1 VQVHDSGYK
10 RLFSNRILFRDLV
23 RTFVE
28 EEWVA
33 QLDFARAERVE
44 KSFVSEHYKETEA
57 DIIYK
62 VPLKAAAAEADG
74 NQAVYFYLLL
84 EFQSTVDQFMALRIG
99 HYLLSFWL
107 DHRAAESG
115 LRSLPQI
122 FPIVLYNGSNRWTAP
137 TGLHELVEQ
146 TLDLGDYRV
155 EVRYFPIIV
164 NAYSLDQLLV
174 EANAATTLFIAEAH
188 YNAPLLME
196 RLLWL
201 YDQGDTQAASLLAN
215 WLRQLRNN
223 RRITAENYAFLEQE
237 YRSREE
243 LRMLIFESMRKAD
256 EETRRQAEAEGMAQG
271 MAEGMQQGM
280 AQGVAQ
286 GVAQGITQ
294 GVTIGRSARDR
305 EIAQAMAAAHYPVS
319 EIARLL
325 NLSEADVRN
334 LLADQEQP

>member
-23 RTFVE
+23 QTFVE

-33 QLDFARAERVE
+33 QLDFTRAERVE

-62 VPLKAAAAEADG
+62 VPLKAVAAEADG
-74 NQAVYFYLLL
+74 EQVVYFYLLL
-84 EFQSTVDQFMALRIG
+84 EFQSTVDHFMALRVG

-107 DHRAAESG
+107 DLRAADSG
-115 LRSLPQI
+115 LRLLPQI

-137 TGLHELVEQ
+137 AALHELVEQ
-146 TLDLGDYRV
+146 TLDLDDYRV
-155 EVRYFPIIV
+155 EVRYFPIVV

-188 YNAPLLME
+188 YNAPLLIE

-215 WLRQLRNN
+215 WLRQLYNN
-223 RRITAENYAFLEQE
+223 RRIKAEDYAFLEQE
-237 YRSREE
+237 YRSREGVE
-243 LRMLIFESMRKAD
+243 NAIFESMRRAD
-256 EETRRQAEAEGMAQG
+256 EETRRQAEAEGIAL
-271 MAEGMQQGM
+271 GM

-286 GVAQGITQ
+286 GMAQ

-305 EIAQAMAAAHYPVS
+305 EIAQAMAAADYPIS

-325 NLSEADVRN
+325 NLNADDVRS
-334 LLADQEQP
+334 LLADAPQP